1 MRVSFDEV
9 FQTSPNGTI
18 TPKSTVIIG
27 GVTMG
32 PGVTFT
38 RGVVFSGVDIANY
51 EGHDLEVDKQADGS
65 VVINGVY

>member
-9 FQTSPNGTI
+9 FETRPNGAI
-18 TPKSTVIIG
+18 TPRGTVRIG

-32 PGVTFT
+32 PGVSFT

-51 EGHDLEVDKQADGS
+51 EGHDLEVEQQDDGT
-65 VVINGVY
+65 VAINGVY

>member
-9 FQTSPNGTI
+9 FQTSPDGAI
-18 TPKSTVIIG
+18 TPKATVTIG

-51 EGHDLEVDKQADGS
+51 EGHDLEVEKQADGA